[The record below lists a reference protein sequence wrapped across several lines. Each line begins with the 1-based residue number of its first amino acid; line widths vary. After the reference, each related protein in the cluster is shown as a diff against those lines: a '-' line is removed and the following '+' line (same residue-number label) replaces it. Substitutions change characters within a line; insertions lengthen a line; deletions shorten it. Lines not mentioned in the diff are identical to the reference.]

1 MTLFT
6 IGFTQTTAE
15 NFFNRLKKAKVET
28 LIDTRLNNQS
38 QLAGFAKKDDLPYF
52 LKKIAKINYIHMPDL
67 APSKKIL
74 VDYREKK
81 ISWKVYEKRYLELI
95 KKRKVEKLF
104 KLKQLNNVCFLCS
117 EAKPDHCHR
126 RLLADFFKEKFK
138 KLQIT
143 HL

>member
-6 IGFTQTTAE
+6 IGFTQSTAE
-15 NFFNRLKKAKVET
+15 NFFSRLKKAKVKI
-28 LIDTRLNNQS
+28 LLDTRLNNQS

-52 LKKIAKINYIHMPDL
+52 LSKIAKIKYSHMPQL
-67 APSKKIL
+67 APSKTIL
-74 VDYREKK
+74 DDYRHKK

-95 KKRKVEKLF
+95 KKRNVKKLF
-104 KLKQLNNVCFLCS
+104 KLSQLKDACFLCS

-126 RLLADFFKEKFK
+126 RLLSDFFMQKFK
-138 KLQIT
+138 KLKVV